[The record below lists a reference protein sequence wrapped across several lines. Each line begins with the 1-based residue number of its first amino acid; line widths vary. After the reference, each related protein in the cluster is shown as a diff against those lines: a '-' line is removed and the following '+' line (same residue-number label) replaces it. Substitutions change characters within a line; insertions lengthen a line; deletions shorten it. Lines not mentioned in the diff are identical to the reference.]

1 MPEQQ
6 IEPFVEDSGKTL
18 TLSQRRIAAAALR
31 KRSRKGTSTN
41 QNSLNQDSCNLSK
54 QLTHQTTAQLK
65 PTLAV
70 AELAMGPGG
79 PGVFSTLSSAGVAP

>member
-1 MPEQQ
+1 M
-6 IEPFVEDSGKTL
+6 

-31 KRSRKGTSTN
+31 KRSRKGTSN
-41 QNSLNQDSCNLSK
+41 QNSSNQDSSILSK

-70 AELAMGPGG
+70 AEFATGPGG
-79 PGVFSTLSSAGVAP
+79 PGVFSTLSSAGAAPLPGNEGQVPQRKSGQL